1 MALAN
6 YNATLEYA
14 TNTLQ
19 FWNVDDAG
27 APTAFAVDT
36 VFSIERMDNNTATQS
51 WNQSVNSDAAAG
63 FVEFVVTPSKGILWS
78 AGDTLYDM
86 NDPVYEHIWSLKSPS
101 TNVYVS
107 GYMNLIEVA

>member
-19 FWNVDDAG
+19 FWNVDDAD
-27 APTAFAVDT
+27 AQLKFDADT
-36 VFSIERMDNNTATQS
+36 IFSIERISNSAATQS

-63 FVEFVVTPSKGILWS
+63 FVEFVVTPSKGTLWA